1 MNAFIVDLKNQPGQF
16 AQVAQD
22 LGSAGINITGF
33 AGAACGDRGT
43 VAVLTDDEL
52 ATHRAMSQG
61 QWKFREVELVTASL
75 ADKPGT
81 LADLT
86 QALAEAGLNIEA
98 ALPIGMVGTNVHVAF
113 ATDDPVKARAVLERQ
128 PLASARR

>member
-1 MNAFIVDLKNQPGQF
+1 MNAFIVDLKNQPGQ
-16 AQVAQD
+16 VAKVAHD

-33 AGAACGDRGT
+33 AGTACGDGGT
-43 VAVLTDDEL
+43 VALLTDDEL
-52 ATHRAMSQG
+52 ATRRAMSQG

-113 ATDDPVKARAVLERQ
+113 ATDDPVKARAVLEHQ
-128 PLASARR
+128 PLAGASR